1 MSEAQAKQE
10 RMAAVVMSL
19 GSIFIAAMEF
29 LDRPEAGELVEADP
43 DWYVIFNLVLHA
55 AILVLLLFALVRLP
69 RSTADR
75 PDLRVPFTVMVLV
88 GIVAAAYV
96 VGRDLG
102 LV

>member
-1 MSEAQAKQE
+1 MTEAQSKQE
-10 RMAAVVMSL
+10 RIAAVVMSV
-19 GSIFIAAMEF
+19 GSILIAGMEW
-29 LDRPEAGELVEADP
+29 LGRPAPGEIVEADP
-43 DWYVIFNLVLHA
+43 DWYATFTVVLHG

-69 RSTADR
+69 KTTADR
-75 PDLRVPFTVMVLV
+75 PDLRTPFTVMILV